1 MAKVKKKVR
10 KRKGEKGERSKS
22 KLSRISKAKIKAILE
37 DAYAKIN
44 FDEKVL
50 KPIVEKI
57 KREVEEAIGG
67 KAKVVVG
74 GSYAKG
80 TMVKKAKQDIDLFLV
95 FSKPN
100 DISKTAFD
108 ALKGLGVEI
117 LHGSRDYFL
126 KHVEWDGYSIDFEF
140 VPVLKLKK
148 GQKPENVIDI
158 SPYHVAYV
166 KKELSAR
173 QRKEV
178 KLLKAFVEAIGCY
191 GAESYVRGF
200 SGYSL
205 ELLILA
211 YGSFLGFCK
220 KAAKWKPIVF
230 IDLEG
235 HYKNLQ
241 EALEHIDKAKLSPIL
256 LIDPVQKDRNVLAA
270 LSMEN
275 FLKVK
280 KACMNFLKNP
290 SPKFFEKKPVDAER
304 IKQIAKR
311 KKARFVAIHLLQE
324 AKEDVA
330 RAKAVKFYKA
340 LMREMEKNCDVLHSI
355 IDYRDDGASIYFVVR
370 EKKEIVVRGPPLEL
384 EQAVKAFKAKHKET
398 FVKGKRIFARE
409 KPKTID
415 KILSDVL
422 AEKKSYKIKSCKVE
436 IG

>member
-1 MAKVKKKVR
+1 
-10 KRKGEKGERSKS
+10 
-22 KLSRISKAKIKAILE
+22 
-37 DAYAKIN
+37 
-44 FDEKVL
+44 
-50 KPIVEKI
+50 
-57 KREVEEAIGG
+57 
-67 KAKVVVG
+67 
-74 GSYAKG
+74 
-80 TMVKKAKQDIDLFLV
+80 
-95 FSKPN
+95 
-100 DISKTAFD
+100 
-108 ALKGLGVEI
+108 
-117 LHGSRDYFL
+117 
-126 KHVEWDGYSIDFEF
+126 
-140 VPVLKLKK
+140 
-148 GQKPENVIDI
+148 
-158 SPYHVAYV
+158 
-166 KKELSAR
+166 
-173 QRKEV
+173 
-178 KLLKAFVEAIGCY
+178 
-191 GAESYVRGF
+191 VRGF

-280 KACMNFLKNP
+280 RACVNFLKNP
-290 SPKFFEKKPVDAER
+290 SIKFFEKKPVDVER

-340 LMREMEKNCDVLHSI
+340 LMREIEKNCDVLHSA
-355 IDYRDDGASIYFVVR
+355 IDYRDDGALLYFVVS
-370 EKKEIVVRGPPLEL
+370 EKKDIVVRGPPLEL

-409 KPKTID
+409 KPKALD

-422 AEKKSYKIKSCKVE
+422 ADRKSYKIKSCKVE
-436 IG
+436 ID